1 MRWGSVSESDCDNNL
16 HVHNFMQIPGT
27 QSVPVDCTIP
37 CRTSTKH
44 LQEFLIKMR
53 KKGPWKI
60 SVWLWL
66 DFVWILNSSFI
77 LTIHLLLHF
86 SYSFRILSKI
96 LETFPWNADFYMVWL
111 LVRVKSFLA
120 GYRYLAKPLVQTP
133 NLLDLWRKPC
143 FTMTSYWY
151 AYKEK
156 SWMNCIV
163 MILHVSWILFNGQM
177 IWQIKLTV
185 MMQVSSWLR

>member
-1 MRWGSVSESDCDNNL
+1 MWRLEGWERGWQAKNQNIYPWITEMEIEMRWGSVSESDCDNNL

-37 CRTSTKH
+37 CRSSTKH

-111 LVRVKSFLA
+111 LFRIKYFLA
-120 GYRYLAKPLVQTP
+120 GFTGT
-133 NLLDLWRKPC
+133 LL
-143 FTMTSYWY
+143 
-151 AYKEK
+151 
-156 SWMNCIV
+156 
-163 MILHVSWILFNGQM
+163 
-177 IWQIKLTV
+177 KL
-185 MMQVSSWLR
+185 

>member
-1 MRWGSVSESDCDNNL
+1 MHRWCEGWERGWQHKTHNIYPWITEMEIEMRWGSVSESDCDNNL

-96 LETFPWNADFYMVWL
+96 LEYLSQVKGRAWTT
-111 LVRVKSFLA
+111 LVTRA
-120 GYRYLAKPLVQTP
+120 
-133 NLLDLWRKPC
+133 
-143 FTMTSYWY
+143 
-151 AYKEK
+151 
-156 SWMNCIV
+156 
-163 MILHVSWILFNGQM
+163 H
-177 IWQIKLTV
+177 
-185 MMQVSSWLR
+185 